1 VEDVK
6 QQQHSVHADDV
17 FEHGA
22 VVDPDCPDRQE
33 AHCVGEVRRSEMEEF
48 CPERCAGWWHF
59 DFEYQQGDGDR
70 KNTVAKCLQAC
81 GIHTHLLCE

>member
-1 VEDVK
+1 MKRFGEQGGWEGQECNEHQVEDVK

-22 VVDPDCPDRQE
+22 VVDPDCADRQE
-33 AHCVGEVRRSEMEEF
+33 PHCVGEVGRPEMEEF

-59 DFEYQQGDGDR
+59 HFE
-70 KNTVAKCLQAC
+70 
-81 GIHTHLLCE
+81 H